1 MSSPTRDLPIKQCRS
16 HVTKYSCCNLLP
28 ENGMSHFFVGVY
40 LSSRKRLDDEE
51 AKKNATL
58 TESFPQNPIWL
69 VEQIFGGGS
78 STRNNATQ
86 PKSSIFISAVLF
98 FVDSCLL
105 YLFLF
110 WSVVVAFAHLLSI
123 FQWQRYGFI
132 YCVKRVPKWDC
143 LRLIFATY
151 MMHTLWLL
159 SMFISIQRIFNG
171 ICLSFQKGHQLHPCK
186 KCNITRLAH
195 VSIITNFVVDIDS
208 HACQAFINFF
218 LMQSATDLCIECKQC
233 GYDMHKF
240 I

>member
-110 WSVVVAFAHLLSI
+110 WSVVVASFALHIPMTKVWIYLLCEKSTKMRLPS
-123 FQWQRYGFI
+123 FDFRHVHDAHCTRFDCYQCSSPFSAFSTESV
-132 YCVKRVPKWDC
+132 CLSKRVTNCTRVKS
-143 LRLIFATY
+143 A
-151 MMHTLWLL
+151 
-159 SMFISIQRIFNG
+159 IS
-171 ICLSFQKGHQLHPCK
+171 
-186 KCNITRLAH
+186 LA
-195 VSIITNFVVDIDS
+195 S
-208 HACQAFINFF
+208 
-218 LMQSATDLCIECKQC
+218 LMSQ
-233 GYDMHKF
+233 
-240 I
+240 